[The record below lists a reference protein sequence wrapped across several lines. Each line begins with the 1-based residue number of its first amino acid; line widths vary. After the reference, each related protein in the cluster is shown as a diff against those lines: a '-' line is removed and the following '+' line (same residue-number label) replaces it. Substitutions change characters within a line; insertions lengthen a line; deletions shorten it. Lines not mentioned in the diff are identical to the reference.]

1 MAQYTSPSSTTP
13 EPPSITLPDG
23 RKLSYFTFGVTPTPT
38 VPSPPTILYLHSTPS
53 SGLEASHLHP
63 LALSLSLRIIA
74 PNRPG
79 LSTSTPHPTSTL
91 PTTISDLSNLISL
104 ISLLHLP
111 PLALLAA
118 HSGAPFA
125 LGLATALPQSHIRGL
140 AVLSGTYPPSPA
152 SGQRGT
158 HWTPWLVKNLS
169 YYAPALVLSAF
180 DAQLGRLARDTERPE
195 LFQEAVLRHMASRPA
210 SDLVAMRDGD
220 IKAAVVEGA
229 REGVRFGS
237 GGAMREAML
246 LGMEWGFRVEDV
258 RLVGRVWLCHGR
270 EDGETSVAM
279 AEGVKGRIEG
289 AVLEVVEGEAGIGVV
304 LKRRE
309 VALGKLKA
317 WLEEG

>member
-1 MAQYTSPSSTTP
+1 MAQYTSPSSSTP

-23 RKLSYFTFGVTPTPT
+23 RKLSYFTFGITPTST
-38 VPSPPTILYLHSTPS
+38 VPSPPTILYLHSSPS

-91 PTTISDLSNLISL
+91 LTTISDLSNL

-118 HSGAPFA
+118 HSGAAFA
-125 LGLATALPQSHIRGL
+125 LGLAAALPASHLRGL
-140 AVLSGTYPPSPA
+140 AVLSGTYPPSPTA
-152 SGQRGT
+152 GQRGM

-169 YYAPALVLSAF
+169 YYVPTLVLSAF

-195 LFQEAVLRHMASRPA
+195 LFEEAVLRQMASRPR
-210 SDLVAMRDGD
+210 SDLVAMEDRG
-220 IKAAVVEGA
+220 IKTAIIEGA
-229 REGVRFGS
+229 REGVRLGS
-237 GGAMREAML
+237 EGAMREGML

-258 RLVGRVWLCHGR
+258 RLEGRVWLWHGR
-270 EDGETSVAM
+270 EDGETSVEM
-279 AEGVKGRIEG
+279 AEGVQGRIKG

-304 LKRRE
+304 LRRRE
-309 VALGKLKA
+309 VALEKLKGC
-317 WLEEG
+317 LGDD